1 MNTTLRAEFFFDDE
15 ARNWHYRV
23 PALYINGGGTA
34 SREDAERECIEAIS
48 FALQGDPNDYDSDSD
63 AVTLDVLVAPA
74 A

>member
-1 MNTTLRAEFFFDDE
+1 MEFFFDGE

-23 PALYINGGGTA
+23 PALHINGGGTT

-48 FALQGDPNDYDSDSD
+48 FALQGDPNDSDSDSD
-63 AVTLDVLVAPA
+63 AMALDVLVAPA

>member
-1 MNTTLRAEFFFDDE
+1 MGATLRAEFYYDDE

-23 PALYINGGGTA
+23 PALHINGGGA
-34 SREDAERECIEAIS
+34 VSREGAERDCIDAIS

-63 AVTLDVLVAPA
+63 AVTLDVVVAPA